1 MSGRQTYMRS
11 YYEDNKEKILQ
22 RRRDRYK
29 TDPEFRERLCANRR
43 ESMSRR
49 RLLGGHAKPA
59 PKRSTGLEMVL
70 SVQGKTVKVAMF
82 NLSEVASKAAVTRNR
97 LQIWANQDWF
107 FAPSWRNTRGHK
119 LYTQYETEI
128 IVNLVSSY
136 RSILTLRGY
145 SFRVTKQMKEEFAAL
160 KKTMIQGVPISALK
174 NAE

>member
-70 SVQGKTVKVAMF
+70 SVQGKTLKVAMF

-128 IVNLVSSY
+128 NLLQIQLNELQEVNHKL
-136 RSILTLRGY
+136 G
-145 SFRVTKQMKEEFAAL
+145 AL
-160 KKTMIQGVPISALK
+160 KKALIIKWNIGIK
-174 NAE
+174 NWICIRIIV